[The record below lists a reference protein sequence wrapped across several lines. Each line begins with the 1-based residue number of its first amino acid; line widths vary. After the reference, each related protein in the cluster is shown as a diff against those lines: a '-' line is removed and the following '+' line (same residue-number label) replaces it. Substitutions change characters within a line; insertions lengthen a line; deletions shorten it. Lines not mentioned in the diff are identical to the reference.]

1 MTIPLPYSD
10 HGTPN
15 IENIL
20 REIVNICMELEEKDP
35 KNAQCLKDNIA
46 WLCEHIDDRDEEIK
60 ELKAE
65 LEKAKPWK
73 HLYE

>member
-10 HGTPN
+10 HGTHT

-20 REIVNICMELEEKDP
+20 REIVNICMELEEKDH
-35 KNAQCLKDNIA
+35 KNARGLIDNIT
-46 WLCEHIDDRDEEIK
+46 WLCDHIDDRDEEIK
-60 ELKAE
+60 ELKEE
-65 LEKAKPWK
+65 LEKAKPFK